1 MAHALG
7 DDQNAAATKGGVSPP
22 KMTTKSLPG
31 SLRDRYTNADRNT
44 TTTDKDD
51 DDNKSSIH
59 RSNNVPSSRIVGFGT
74 SPAVPVLARG
84 GGKSFTERAR
94 SKLEQLKHK
103 TQEALQARKERQQRE
118 QQQQQGTTTSG
129 NVQNEST
136 RELTRVMRRETVS
149 EVVASATSAAE
160 LLFELR
166 TCVLTDSREGGEP
179 DASTHDMIAE
189 MTHVC
194 EERRARLAGLAG
206 DEGLSEGNLVL
217 VLETIEKVNGAL
229 DSGID
234 GPPSTTT
241 TTTTTTTTF
250 IAASGEDEN
259 GVPAPPANPIGVSA
273 GNPFATPAL
282 SSPTTPSTRT
292 VTRMDVP
299 QTPEEEEAALAAA
312 IAASLQIEDEN
323 KRKTTESQSL
333 SLPAPPPQQQQQQQQ
348 VSDSNDIGNLIDF

>member
-31 SLRDRYTNADRNT
+31 SLRDRYANAE
-44 TTTDKDD
+44 KDTLD
-51 DDNKSSIH
+51 ETAGKSI
-59 RSNNVPSSRIVGFGT
+59 RGNNVPSSRIVGFGT

>member
-7 DDQNAAATKGGVSPP
+7 DDRAAATKGGVSPP

-51 DDNKSSIH
+51 DNKSSIH
-59 RSNNVPSSRIVGFGT
+59 RSNNVPSSRLVGFGT

-129 NVQNEST
+129 SVQNEST
-136 RELTRVMRRETVS
+136 RELTRAMRRETVS

-241 TTTTTTTTF
+241 TTTTTF

-333 SLPAPPPQQQQQQQQ
+333 SLPAPPPPQEQEQQQ

>member
-7 DDQNAAATKGGVSPP
+7 DDRAAGVGG
-22 KMTTKSLPG
+22 TKSLPG
-31 SLRDRYTNADRNT
+31 SLRDRYTNNADTRNT
-44 TTTDKDD
+44 TTTDKD

-118 QQQQQGTTTSG
+118 QQQQQQGTTTSG
-129 NVQNEST
+129 SVQNEST
-136 RELTRVMRRETVS
+136 RELTRAMRRETVS

-241 TTTTTTTTF
+241 TTTTTTF

-333 SLPAPPPQQQQQQQQ
+333 SLPAPPPPQQQQQ

>member
-7 DDQNAAATKGGVSPP
+7 DDRAAGVGG
-22 KMTTKSLPG
+22 TKSLPG
-31 SLRDRYTNADRNT
+31 SLRDRYTNTTTNET
-44 TTTDKDD
+44 TTTTEN
-51 DDNKSSIH
+51 DDNKSTMMMI
-59 RSNNVPSSRIVGFGT
+59 RGNNVPSSRIVGFGT

-118 QQQQQGTTTSG
+118 QQQQQQGTTTSG
-129 NVQNEST
+129 SVQNEST
-136 RELTRVMRRETVS
+136 RELTRAMRRETVS

-166 TCVLTDSREGGEP
+166 TCGLTDSGEGGEP

-206 DEGLSEGNLVL
+206 NEGLSEANLVL

-241 TTTTTTTTF
+241 TTTTTTF

-259 GVPAPPANPIGVSA
+259 VVPAPPANPIGVSA

-333 SLPAPPPQQQQQQQQ
+333 SLPAPPPPPQQQQQ

>member
-7 DDQNAAATKGGVSPP
+7 GDRAAATKGGVSPP

-44 TTTDKDD
+44 TTTDKD

-129 NVQNEST
+129 SVQNEST
-136 RELTRVMRRETVS
+136 RELTRAMRRETVS

-241 TTTTTTTTF
+241 TTTTTF

-333 SLPAPPPQQQQQQQQ
+333 SLPAPPPPQEQEQQQ

>member
-136 RELTRVMRRETVS
+136 RELTRAMRRETVS

-206 DEGLSEGNLVL
+206 NEGLSEANLVL

-234 GPPSTTT
+234 GPPS
-241 TTTTTTTTF
+241 TTTTTTF

-333 SLPAPPPQQQQQQQQ
+333 SLPAPPPQQQKQQQQQ

>member
-7 DDQNAAATKGGVSPP
+7 DDRAATKGGVSPP

-44 TTTDKDD
+44 MTTDKD

-118 QQQQQGTTTSG
+118 QQQQQQGTTTSG
-129 NVQNEST
+129 SVQNEST
-136 RELTRVMRRETVS
+136 RELTRAMRRETVS

-166 TCVLTDSREGGEP
+166 TCGLTDSREGGEP

-206 DEGLSEGNLVL
+206 NEGLSEANLVL

-241 TTTTTTTTF
+241 TTTTTTF

-259 GVPAPPANPIGVSA
+259 VVPAPPANPIGVSA

-333 SLPAPPPQQQQQQQQ
+333 SLPAPPPPPQQQQQ

>member
-7 DDQNAAATKGGVSPP
+7 DDRAAGVGG
-22 KMTTKSLPG
+22 TKSLPG
-31 SLRDRYTNADRNT
+31 SLRDRYTNT
-44 TTTDKDD
+44 TTTTGLNETTTTENDNN
-51 DDNKSSIH
+51 NKSTIMI
-59 RSNNVPSSRIVGFGT
+59 RGNNVPSSRIVGFGT

-118 QQQQQGTTTSG
+118 QQQQQQQQHGTTTSG

-136 RELTRVMRRETVS
+136 RELTRAMRRETVS

-166 TCVLTDSREGGEP
+166 TCGLTDSGEGGEP

-206 DEGLSEGNLVL
+206 NEGLSEANLVL

-229 DSGID
+229 DSDID
-234 GPPSTTT
+234 GPPS

-259 GVPAPPANPIGVSA
+259 VVPAPPANPIGVSA

-282 SSPTTPSTRT
+282 SSPITPSTRT

-333 SLPAPPPQQQQQQQQ
+333 SLPAPPPQQQQQQQ

>member
-7 DDQNAAATKGGVSPP
+7 DDRAAGVGG
-22 KMTTKSLPG
+22 TKSLPG
-31 SLRDRYTNADRNT
+31 SLRDRYTNT
-44 TTTDKDD
+44 TTTTGLNETTTTEN
-51 DDNKSSIH
+51 DNKSTMMI
-59 RSNNVPSSRIVGFGT
+59 RGNNVPSSRIVGFGT

-118 QQQQQGTTTSG
+118 QQQQQQGTTTSG
-129 NVQNEST
+129 SVQNEST
-136 RELTRVMRRETVS
+136 RELTRAMRRETVS

-166 TCVLTDSREGGEP
+166 TCGLTDSGEGGEP

-206 DEGLSEGNLVL
+206 NEGLSEANLVL

-241 TTTTTTTTF
+241 TTTTTTF

-259 GVPAPPANPIGVSA
+259 VVPAPPANPIGVSA

-299 QTPEEEEAALAAA
+299 QTPEEEEAYGA
-312 IAASLQIEDEN
+312 IAASLQIEDED

-333 SLPAPPPQQQQQQQQ
+333 SLPAPSPPPPPQQQLQQ
-348 VSDSNDIGNLIDF
+348 VSDSNVI

>member
-7 DDQNAAATKGGVSPP
+7 DDRAFAATKGGVSPP

-136 RELTRVMRRETVS
+136 RELTRAMRRETVS

-179 DASTHDMIAE
+179 DASTHDMIEE

-229 DSGID
+229 DSSID
-234 GPPSTTT
+234 GPPS
-241 TTTTTTTTF
+241 TTTTF

-333 SLPAPPPQQQQQQQQ
+333 SLPAPPPQQQKQQQQQ

>member
-7 DDQNAAATKGGVSPP
+7 DDRAAATKGGVSPP

-31 SLRDRYTNADRNT
+31 SLRDRYTNADTRNT
-44 TTTDKDD
+44 TTTDKD

-118 QQQQQGTTTSG
+118 QQQQQQGTTTSG
-129 NVQNEST
+129 SLQSEST
-136 RELTRVMRRETVS
+136 RELTRAMRRETVS

-241 TTTTTTTTF
+241 TTTTTTF

-333 SLPAPPPQQQQQQQQ
+333 SLPAPPPPQQQQQQQQQ

>member
-1 MAHALG
+1 MNDMAHALG
-7 DDQNAAATKGGVSPP
+7 DDRAAGVGG
-22 KMTTKSLPG
+22 TKSLPG
-31 SLRDRYTNADRNT
+31 SLRDRYTNT
-44 TTTDKDD
+44 TTTTGLNETTTTEN
-51 DDNKSSIH
+51 DNKSTMMI
-59 RSNNVPSSRIVGFGT
+59 RGNNVPSSRIVGFGT

-118 QQQQQGTTTSG
+118 QQQQQQGTTTSG
-129 NVQNEST
+129 SVQNEST
-136 RELTRVMRRETVS
+136 RELTRAMRRETVS

-166 TCVLTDSREGGEP
+166 TCGLTDSGEGGEP

-206 DEGLSEGNLVL
+206 NEGLSEANLVL

-241 TTTTTTTTF
+241 TTTTTTF

-259 GVPAPPANPIGVSA
+259 VVPAPPANPIGVSA

-333 SLPAPPPQQQQQQQQ
+333 SLPAPPPPPPQQQQQQQ

>member
-1 MAHALG
+1 
-7 DDQNAAATKGGVSPP
+7 
-22 KMTTKSLPG
+22 
-31 SLRDRYTNADRNT
+31 
-44 TTTDKDD
+44 
-51 DDNKSSIH
+51 
-59 RSNNVPSSRIVGFGT
+59 
-74 SPAVPVLARG
+74 
-84 GGKSFTERAR
+84 
-94 SKLEQLKHK
+94 LKHK

-118 QQQQQGTTTSG
+118 QQQQQQGTTTSG
-129 NVQNEST
+129 SVQNEST
-136 RELTRVMRRETVS
+136 RELTRAMRRETVS

-166 TCVLTDSREGGEP
+166 TCGLTDSGEGGEP

-206 DEGLSEGNLVL
+206 NEGLSEANLVL

-241 TTTTTTTTF
+241 TTTTTTF

-259 GVPAPPANPIGVSA
+259 VVPAPPANPIGVSA

-312 IAASLQIEDEN
+312 IAASLQIEDED

-333 SLPAPPPQQQQQQQQ
+333 SLPAPSPPPPPQQQQQQ

>member
-7 DDQNAAATKGGVSPP
+7 DDRAAGVGG
-22 KMTTKSLPG
+22 TKSLPG
-31 SLRDRYTNADRNT
+31 SLRDRYTNTTTNET
-44 TTTDKDD
+44 TTTTEN
-51 DDNKSSIH
+51 DDNKSTMMMI
-59 RSNNVPSSRIVGFGT
+59 RGNNVPSSRIVGFGT

-118 QQQQQGTTTSG
+118 QQQQQQQGTTTSG
-129 NVQNEST
+129 SVQNEST
-136 RELTRVMRRETVS
+136 RELTRAMRRETVS

-166 TCVLTDSREGGEP
+166 TCGLTDSGEGGEP

-206 DEGLSEGNLVL
+206 NEGLSEANLVL

-241 TTTTTTTTF
+241 TTTTTTF

-259 GVPAPPANPIGVSA
+259 VVPAPPANPIGVSA

-333 SLPAPPPQQQQQQQQ
+333 SLPAPPPPPQQQQQ

>member
-7 DDQNAAATKGGVSPP
+7 DDRAAGVGG
-22 KMTTKSLPG
+22 TKSLPG
-31 SLRDRYTNADRNT
+31 SLRDRYTNTTTNET
-44 TTTDKDD
+44 TTTTEN
-51 DDNKSSIH
+51 DDNKSTVMMI
-59 RSNNVPSSRIVGFGT
+59 RGNNVPSSRIVGFGT

-118 QQQQQGTTTSG
+118 QQQQQQQHGTTTSG
-129 NVQNEST
+129 SVQNEST
-136 RELTRVMRRETVS
+136 RELTRAMRRETVS

-166 TCVLTDSREGGEP
+166 TCGLTDSGEGGEP

-206 DEGLSEGNLVL
+206 NEGLSEANLVL

-241 TTTTTTTTF
+241 TTTTTF

-259 GVPAPPANPIGVSA
+259 VVPAPPANPIGVSA

-333 SLPAPPPQQQQQQQQ
+333 SLPAPPPPQQQQQQ